1 MDDMDNG
8 DLRYF
13 SQYPMPPRLAEEDR
27 QKLKLTSSLRD
38 EYLESLEAFIDE
50 LGEFIRGVQKQEVS
64 RQKKEES
71 KKKKRKENAR
81 PAQMMHCS
89 LLGERRSD
97 CAGCGA
103 SPQ

>member
-64 RQKKEES
+64 RQKR
-71 KKKKRKENAR
+71 KKAKRKREKKMRALPR
-81 PAQMMHCS
+81 
-89 LLGERRSD
+89 
-97 CAGCGA
+97 
-103 SPQ
+103 